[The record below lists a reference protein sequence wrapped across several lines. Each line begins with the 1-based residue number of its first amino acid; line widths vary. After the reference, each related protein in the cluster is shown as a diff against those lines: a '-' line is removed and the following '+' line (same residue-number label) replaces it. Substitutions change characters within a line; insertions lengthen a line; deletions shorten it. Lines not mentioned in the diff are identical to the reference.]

1 MQISLQLAIN
11 AMILSSE
18 QYKKEILCVISS
30 LNTSDPRNIFDTF
43 RCIEEQVGLYGHT
56 EM

>member
-43 RCIEEQVGLYGHT
+43 RCIEEQVGLYGNT